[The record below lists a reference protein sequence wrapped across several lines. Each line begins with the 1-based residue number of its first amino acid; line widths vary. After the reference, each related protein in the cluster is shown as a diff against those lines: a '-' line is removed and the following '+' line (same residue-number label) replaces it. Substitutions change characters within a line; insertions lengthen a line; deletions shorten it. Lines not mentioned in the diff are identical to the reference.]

1 MTLACMLS
9 SNTYHRGLRNGE
21 REKPTGTDSQRSVL
35 MPGDVASGVMALAL
49 V

>member
-9 SNTYHRGLRNGE
+9 SSTYHRGLRNGE
-21 REKPTGTDSQRSVL
+21 REKPAGTDSQRPVL
-35 MPGDVASGVMALAL
+35 TPGDVTSGVMALAL